1 MYGGKKVKRRMLVT
15 IVSAAMAG
23 SLLAGCG
30 SGQTAGE
37 DATAADESADT
48 GGEEVS
54 GAYSSA
60 EEVTLNVYNWH
71 TERAEVYESIFSR
84 FHEKYP
90 NITVNYIA
98 YDDDQYYSMLSTSIQ
113 SGEAPD
119 LFATSG
125 TKKIVFQ
132 NYVDMG
138 ACMPLDDFVDF
149 SSYTEDQL
157 SWGQIDGVTYMSP
170 AALGDDYG
178 VYYNKDI
185 FDQYGLSEPQSW
197 DELMEICETL
207 KANGVV
213 PFSLPGLDANTNQ
226 WFYVTMMIAL
236 APEWNN
242 NFLNEGKN
250 DFEDDIFLESLKTYE
265 DFRDKGYFGE
275 DYDDMD
281 ANGAYMYFSSGNAA
295 MMCDGSWMAGTF
307 SAMDDVNIDMFHW
320 PSKDGRIVQYDA
332 PSTETGFSIYAE
344 TRHKEESLLLLNY
357 LMTYEATQEVA
368 NLGNNVPILGI
379 PGLEELSSPDPLMNK
394 FAQAD
399 VRVKGFIDKD
409 ALYAKEGYDAFSL
422 LNDSLQNILFEI
434 QTPEEVQAAMIDMLD
449 PAKYEK

>member
-1 MYGGKKVKRRMLVT
+1 MKKKVIATTL
-15 IVSAAMAG
+15 SAALLVSM
-23 SLLAGCG
+23 LAGCG
-30 SGQTAGE
+30 SQQETPKEPSTEGTETSSEADGGG
-37 DATAADESADT
+37 AAE
-48 GGEEVS
+48 
-54 GAYSSA
+54 YSST

-71 TERAEVYESIFSR
+71 TERAEVYENIFSK
-84 FHEKYP
+84 FHEAYP
-90 NITVNYIA
+90 NITVNYVA
-98 YDDDQYYSMLSTSIQ
+98 YDDDQYYSMLSTAIQ

-138 ACMPLDDFVDF
+138 ACMPLDDLMDF
-149 SSYTEDQL
+149 SSYTADQL

-185 FDQYGLSEPQSW
+185 FEKYHLTEPQSW
-197 DELMEICETL
+197 DELIEICETL
-207 KANGVV
+207 KQNGVV
-213 PFSLPGLDANTNQ
+213 PFALPGLDANTNQ

-242 NFLNEGKN
+242 AFLTEGRN
-250 DFEDDIFLESLKTYE
+250 DFEDDIFLETLKTYE
-265 DFRDKGYFGE
+265 EFRDKGYFGE
-275 DYDDMD
+275 EYDDMD

-295 MMCDGSWMAGTF
+295 MMCDGSWMAGTY
-307 SAMDDVNIDMFHW
+307 SAMENVNIDVFHW

-332 PSTETGFSIYAE
+332 PSTETGYSIYAD
-344 TRHKEESLLLLNY
+344 TKHKEESILLLQY

-368 NLGNNVPILGI
+368 DLGNNVPILGI
-379 PGLEELSSPDPLMNK
+379 PGLEKLSSPDSLMNK

-409 ALYAKEGYDAFSL
+409 ALYAKNGYDAFSL

-434 QTPEEVQAAMIDMLD
+434 QTPEEVQTVMIDMLD